1 MRFFFILLI
10 AAPFFIFAEES
21 ACYLNIERNFFNEN
35 VVNQALASRNISQSN
50 WVLINQALRANSTEI
65 PKIVRERA
73 KKLNPNPFDTPFRP
87 IIAAQ
92 ILKQVQFEVFAATL
106 ATFKINNP
114 SDIEAMFRYIRKS
127 HSANL
132 EECFGEKLEDL

>member
-1 MRFFFILLI
+1 MVFFFIFLI
-10 AAPFFIFAEES
+10 AFPFCIFAEES

-50 WVLINQALRANSTEI
+50 WVLINQSLRDKSREI

-87 IIAAQ
+87 IIAAG
-92 ILKQVQFEVFAATL
+92 ILNQVQFEVFAATL
-106 ATFKINNP
+106 AAFKIDNP
-114 SDIEAMFRYIRKS
+114 SDIQEMFLYIRKS
-127 HSANL
+127 HRANL
-132 EECFGEKLEDL
+132 EECFGEKI